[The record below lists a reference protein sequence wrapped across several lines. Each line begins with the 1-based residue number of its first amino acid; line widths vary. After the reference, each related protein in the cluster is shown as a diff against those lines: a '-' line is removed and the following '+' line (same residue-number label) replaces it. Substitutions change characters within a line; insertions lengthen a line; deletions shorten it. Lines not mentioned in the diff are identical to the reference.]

1 MVVFVC
7 YFCQHFIKTI
17 SKLCLLNSI
26 KTHQTSKHFARN
38 EEELETDVYL
48 KMKPLYKRK
57 NMLLVG
63 TQVLVSKPYTTS
75 QNQSSSKL
83 QYIQP
88 CRAQNKV
95 YGYNSRKTKTFLWKE
110 VCSIDSE
117 KINL

>member
-1 MVVFVC
+1 
-7 YFCQHFIKTI
+7 
-17 SKLCLLNSI
+17 
-26 KTHQTSKHFARN
+26 
-38 EEELETDVYL
+38 
-48 KMKPLYKRK
+48 
-57 NMLLVG
+57 MLLVG

-110 VCSIDSE
+110 VCSIVSE
-117 KINL
+117 KTNLWTIIQEWMMGFEYNENTQAKRKDKAI